1 MEGHATVTTVLLN
14 KKILAEKTHNAYFV
28 MLNLFQHLKKTVG
41 YETLKQVQ
49 GDNNGVFQKDKRGLT
64 LVEVLI
70 ALVVFL
76 LISLA
81 VMQTALVVIDS
92 NMINV
97 LRDEAVSIAEMRMN
111 DARNLGFTETVNNL
125 DDDGADASL
134 TATVCPAEFVTDFG
148 TNGLRVTRNF
158 RNITGF
164 SFCTNR
170 TVTELGGDGS
180 LATNDAENRQ
190 VAITV
195 GWIWKGQDYMH
206 AISTIMR
213 RQ

>member
-1 MEGHATVTTVLLN
+1 MEQEQIVLLD
-14 KKILAEKTHNAYFV
+14 KILKSPLPPFTKGG
-28 MLNLFQHLKKTVG
+28 LGGIT
-41 YETLKQVQ
+41 
-49 GDNNGVFQKDKRGLT
+49 GLT
-64 LVEVLI
+64 LIEVLI

-76 LISLA
+76 LISIAL
-81 VMQTALVVIDS
+81 MQTALVVIDS

-97 LRDEAVSIAEMRMN
+97 LRDEAVNIAEMRMN

-125 DDDGADASL
+125 DDDGVDASL
-134 TATVCPAEFVTDFG
+134 TAAVCPAEFVADFG
-148 TNGLRVTRNF
+148 TTGLLVTRNF

-190 VAITV
+190 VTITV
-195 GWIWKGQDYMH
+195 GWIWKGQDYTH
-206 AISTIMR
+206 TISTIVR